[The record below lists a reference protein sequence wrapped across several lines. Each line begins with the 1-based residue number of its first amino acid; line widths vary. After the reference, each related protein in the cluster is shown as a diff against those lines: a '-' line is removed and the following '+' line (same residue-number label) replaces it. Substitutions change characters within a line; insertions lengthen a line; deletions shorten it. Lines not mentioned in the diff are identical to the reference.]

1 MVDMYL
7 IRVATLIS
15 QAINTI
21 VLCGTPDMTVSARCY
36 INRHKPVWRVA
47 YKVINTIFW
56 FQENHC
62 KESFDEDIKYA
73 EEVMRYVEHN
83 S

>member
-1 MVDMYL
+1 
-7 IRVATLIS
+7 
-15 QAINTI
+15 
-21 VLCGTPDMTVSARCY
+21 MTVSARCY

-47 YKVINTIFW
+47 YKAINVIFW
-56 FQENHC
+56 FQVDHC

-73 EEVMRYVEHN
+73 EEVMKYVESN